1 MTIFKAGGRSK
12 RRIATPILLSALILA
27 ALPACRG
34 SRETGERRTSGF
46 IAVHADAREALAA
59 FESKDPERLSRS
71 LRRLA
76 EVSGH
81 PDLLSAGDPVR
92 LVDISAGGRYLLV
105 STGESLGGSRILVF
119 VARSG
124 HLHLALKG
132 YGASFSDDDRWLA
145 CLQHRYATPSPGADV
160 DAYEALLLV
169 DLGRVR
175 GAASDDGSVFRTLVN
190 DLEGQLRGG
199 RTRFTQNNRI
209 EVLRDDPSLQIAYT
223 REGKIVEPRG
233 RRWKFLKLF

>member
-1 MTIFKAGGRSK
+1 MTIFEAGGRSR
-12 RRIATPILLSALILA
+12 RRIASLILLATLIGAGLSG
-27 ALPACRG
+27 CRG
-34 SRETGERRTSGF
+34 FRETGERRTSGF
-46 IAVHADAREALAA
+46 IAVHASAREALAA
-59 FESKDPERLSRS
+59 FESKDQDRLSRS

-81 PDLLSAGDPVR
+81 PALLSSGDPVR
-92 LVDISAGGRYLLV
+92 RVDISAGGRYLLV
-105 STGESLGGSRILVF
+105 STGESLGGSKILVF

-124 HLHLALKG
+124 GLHLALKG
-132 YGASFSDDDRWLA
+132 YGASFSDDDRWLT
-145 CLQHRYATPSPGADV
+145 CLQHRYTTPRPGADV

-190 DLEGQLRGG
+190 DLEGRLRGG
-199 RTRFTQNNRI
+199 RTRFVKNDRI
-209 EVLRDDPSLQIAYT
+209 EIVRDNPSLRIAYT
-223 REGKIVEPRG
+223 RQGKIFEGRG